1 MATFSEESFTQYAQ
15 EYINSDLAPWTFFV
29 QSPNFKMYRRRFEP
43 KPALFEYRVIGGYP
57 DVPAKV
63 LAKVYLDLNFRQR
76 WDKNMLTYKE
86 LGSSEVLH
94 FVMKYPWP
102 LSNRDYVYQMKMKTI
117 QATIDRTLL
126 VIQGDSVQQYQV
138 SVFEP
143 PTDGIIRIDNYRQNI
158 VIEDDGNGGSL
169 VQASSKV
176 LTSHQNGIKG
186 NNHSI
191 LVSVGLF

>member
-1 MATFSEESFTQYAQ
+1 
-15 EYINSDLAPWTFFV
+15 
-29 QSPNFKMYRRRFEP
+29 
-43 KPALFEYRVIGGYP
+43 
-57 DVPAKV
+57 
-63 LAKVYLDLNFRQR
+63 
-76 WDKNMLTYKE
+76 
-86 LGSSEVLH
+86 
-94 FVMKYPWP
+94 
-102 LSNRDYVYQMKMKTI
+102 MKMKTI

-169 VQASSKV
+169 VQASSQV